1 MQHQPPSPSHQQP
14 PPPSP
19 GRAMTE
25 GIVVK
30 VGMVGDAGSGKTSL
44 RRKFLAGQFG
54 GAAHGHN
61 HDDDEHLQYAEQSSN
76 IGVNCVDKTVMV
88 RGVPVTFSLWDLG
101 SQRESLSMMPLV
113 ASDATAMLLV
123 FDLSRLTSLST
134 SQEWWRKLKAIN
146 KSAMPLLIG
155 CKYDLFLEHAPE
167 QQDLI
172 TTRALHVARTMA
184 APLIFTSA
192 SHSVNVKAVFKV
204 VLSQAFDLPCM
215 LPRVLTVGE
224 PILFI
229 PGEVQGLCNDQND
242 VNGGGE
248 GHGEVVAD
256 VEAEKDGAGGG
267 GRK

>member
-1 MQHQPPSPSHQQP
+1 M
-14 PPPSP
+14 
-19 GRAMTE
+19 AE

-44 RRKFLAGQFG
+44 RRKFLAGNFG

-61 HDDDEHLQYAEQSSN
+61 PDDDEHLQYAEQSSN
-76 IGVNCVDKTVMV
+76 IGVNCVDKTVTL

-134 SQEWWRKLKAIN
+134 SREWWRKLKAIN
-146 KSAMPLLIG
+146 KSALPLLIG

-172 TTRALHVARTMA
+172 TTRALHVARTMG

-215 LPRVLTVGE
+215 LPRVLAVGE

-229 PGEVQGLCNDQND
+229 PGEAEGVRDDENDG
-242 VNGGGE
+242 NGGAEGHVEAGEDTETGNGGAGGE
-248 GHGEVVAD
+248 GRKGAK
-256 VEAEKDGAGGG
+256 VEEQGPGLATPSC
-267 GRK
+267 